1 MQTIGSYVLMAGDD
15 LAGTAGGA
23 RRDKPEG
30 VLLLYRHR
38 EINETS
44 LAAFVHAFLATLQ
57 RDELHIDLIGQA
69 LVRSGFVDEAHD
81 CAAPRHQHLDEGVA
95 LVADILME
103 QVCADLVLERAL
115 VRMAGEVLLK
125 LTAPPP
131 ATPLA
136 AAPPPDCHV
145 RGGARACP
153 PVSTR
158 IDSAESGRPVQIHP
172 VRID

>member
-1 MQTIGSYVLMAGDD
+1 MQTIGSHVLMAGDD

-30 VLLLYRHR
+30 VLLLYRQR
-38 EINETS
+38 EINDAS

-57 RDELHIDLIGQA
+57 RDELHIDLIGEA
-69 LVRSGFVDEAHD
+69 LVRSGFVEEAHD
-81 CAAPRHQHLDEGVA
+81 AAPRHQHLDEGVA

-103 QVCADLVLERAL
+103 QVCADLVLRRAL
-115 VRMAGEVLLK
+115 IRMVGEVLLK

-131 ATPLA
+131 ATSHA
-136 AAPPPDCHV
+136 AAPPPDCRV
-145 RGGARACP
+145 RGGARASS

-158 IDSAESGRPVQIHP
+158 TDSAESGRPVQVHP